1 MTPRSNKSYPKLMGV
16 TALLGEEASKNTQNK
31 FFIPISSITLPASQ
45 PRRYF
50 DPQKL
55 EQLVD
60 SIRKHGVLENLLVR
74 PLAESNHFE
83 LVAGERR
90 YRAALEAGLT
100 EVPVTAK
107 SLNDT
112 EALEIALIENLQ
124 REDLNP
130 IDETEG
136 IIQLLSIYL
145 SITTDEVIS
154 LLNRMLNEVKGKV
167 THNVMDNSQGKSIQA
182 AFEGLGIMGW
192 QSFATN
198 RLPLLKLPDEI
209 LRSLRSGEIE
219 YTKALV
225 ISRIKN
231 KKDRTRI
238 LRKAIKESLSLN
250 EIKALL
256 KTISSSTS
264 TKQDITIDSE
274 VKDTLAKFRKSKIW
288 KNPKKEKQVR
298 KILQQLDKLLSEEN

>member
-1 MTPRSNKSYPKLMGV
+1 MAPRSNKSYPKLMGV
-16 TALLGEEASKNTQNK
+16 TALLGEEASKDTQNK
-31 FFIPISSITLPASQ
+31 FFIPISSITLPTSQ

-60 SIRKHGVLENLLVR
+60 SVRKHGVLENLLVR
-74 PLAESNHFE
+74 PLDQSNHYE

-90 YRAALEAGLT
+90 YRAAQEAGLT
-100 EVPVTAK
+100 EVPVTVK

-112 EALEIALIENLQ
+112 EALEVALIENLQ

-145 SITTDEVIS
+145 DNTTDEVIS

-167 THNVMDNSQGKSIQA
+167 THNVMDNSQGKAIQA
-182 AFEGLGIMGW
+182 AFEGLGVMGW

-198 RLPLLKLPDEI
+198 RLPLLRLPEEI
-209 LRSLRSGEIE
+209 LQSLRSGEIE

-225 ISRIKN
+225 ISRLKD
-231 KKDRTRI
+231 KKDRARI
-238 LRKAIKESLSLN
+238 LRKAIKENLSLN
-250 EIKALL
+250 EIKALINTHP
-256 KTISSSTS
+256 KPTPARHEVS
-264 TKQDITIDSE
+264 IDSE
-274 VKDTLAKFRKSKIW
+274 VKETLTKFRRSKIW

-298 KILQQLDKLLSEEN
+298 RILQQLDKLLTEEN

>member
-1 MTPRSNKSYPKLMGV
+1 MAPRSNKSYPKLMGV
-16 TALLGEEASKNTQNK
+16 TALLGEEVPKDTQNK
-31 FFIPISSITLPASQ
+31 FFIPISSITLPRSQ

-50 DPQKL
+50 DPRKL

-60 SIRKHGVLENLLVR
+60 SVRKHGVLENLLVR
-74 PLAESNHFE
+74 PLAQSDHYE

-100 EVPVTAK
+100 EVPVTVK
-107 SLNDT
+107 SLKDT

-145 SITTDEVIS
+145 DNTTDEVIS

-167 THNVMDNSQGKSIQA
+167 THNVMDNSQGKAIQA
-182 AFEGLGIMGW
+182 AFEGLGVMGW

-198 RLPLLKLPDEI
+198 RLPLLKLPGEI
-209 LRSLRSGEIE
+209 LQSLRSGEIE

-225 ISRIKN
+225 ISRLKN
-231 KKDRTRI
+231 KKDRTKI
-238 LRKAIKESLSLN
+238 LRKAIKENLSLN
-250 EIKALL
+250 EIKALINNHP
-256 KTISSSTS
+256 KTTT
-264 TKQDITIDSE
+264 TKHKASIDSE
-274 VKDTLAKFRKSKIW
+274 VKETLTKFRRSKIW
-288 KNPKKEKQVR
+288 ENPKKEKQVR
-298 KILQQLDKLLSEEN
+298 RILQQLDKLLAEEN

>member
-1 MTPRSNKSYPKLMGV
+1 MGV

-167 THNVMDNSQGKSIQA
+167 THNVMDNSQGKSIQV

-238 LRKAIKESLSLN
+238 LRKAIKEGLSLN

>member
-1 MTPRSNKSYPKLMGV
+1 MGV